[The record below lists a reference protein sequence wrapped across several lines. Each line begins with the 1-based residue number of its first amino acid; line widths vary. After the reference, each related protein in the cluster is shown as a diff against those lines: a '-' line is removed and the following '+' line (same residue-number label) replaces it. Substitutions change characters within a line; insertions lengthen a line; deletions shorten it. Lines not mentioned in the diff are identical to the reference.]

1 MGYTAHYIHIPKAN
15 ESDRPASLQDA
26 CALYRSASGWLSAEF
41 SELNPRFD
49 RLAKELS
56 AELSRPVLSLAYYD
70 DDVFHL
76 RLFSEHGGAVTIE
89 KNADTPTR
97 AKGVSQ
103 LKALFDLSTDEETR
117 LRKILRCPGFSQQLD
132 LLSEFFGVML
142 LPALMPEQ
150 AAAFQ
155 KGDALYRAYLAQRA
169 SEPKIKQAK
178 KTLVQSFPGKIA
190 PVSSPPR
197 ELPTGE
203 VLITS
208 VLENGAWSHN
218 ALMPYSFRNG
228 QLVKVWD
235 APINRHFHCYTPKV
249 WDEPDIHNIGSAWYG
264 CDAGSK
270 AVPGGC
276 ILLLESWDGTFSL
289 KTFLPGITDLPS
301 LDPLI
306 QSGEILFICGSST
319 EKDQLI
325 LFRISVD
332 GAVQATA
339 LLGSQ
344 HDRAMH
350 LALRDGRLYA
360 VVNAQKGESS
370 RLMIF
375 DPLQLSL
382 LAQIQTAPN
391 VSPSPS
397 YRFNESGTRL
407 YCACILKNQII
418 AFDLKNMCCIFSQP
432 VTGEFL
438 SLEDIDARGRV
449 YAYNGSR
456 IFVYD
461 ADLVPLRACSCSNRK
476 ESLFHL
482 AIEGEDA
489 YLCTTTNDSCMW
501 GAPQKLELY
510 LPEQDTNGRTLL
522 RRVEQRIISGGKY
535 GPWEYETYFYS
546 KPVEHPPAGYT
557 LLSAYENGLQ
567 AWGIP
572 ERGEIHVWHLDQ

>member
-1 MGYTAHYIHIPKAN
+1 
-15 ESDRPASLQDA
+15 
-26 CALYRSASGWLSAEF
+26 
-41 SELNPRFD
+41 
-49 RLAKELS
+49 
-56 AELSRPVLSLAYYD
+56 
-70 DDVFHL
+70 
-76 RLFSEHGGAVTIE
+76 
-89 KNADTPTR
+89 
-97 AKGVSQ
+97 
-103 LKALFDLSTDEETR
+103 
-117 LRKILRCPGFSQQLD
+117 
-132 LLSEFFGVML
+132 
-142 LPALMPEQ
+142 
-150 AAAFQ
+150 
-155 KGDALYRAYLAQRA
+155 
-169 SEPKIKQAK
+169 
-178 KTLVQSFPGKIA
+178 
-190 PVSSPPR
+190 
-197 ELPTGE
+197 
-203 VLITS
+203 
-208 VLENGAWSHN
+208 
-218 ALMPYSFRNG
+218 
-228 QLVKVWD
+228 
-235 APINRHFHCYTPKV
+235 
-249 WDEPDIHNIGSAWYG
+249 
-264 CDAGSK
+264 
-270 AVPGGC
+270 
-276 ILLLESWDGTFSL
+276 
-289 KTFLPGITDLPS
+289 
-301 LDPLI
+301 
-306 QSGEILFICGSST
+306 
-319 EKDQLI
+319 
-325 LFRISVD
+325 
-332 GAVQATA
+332 
-339 LLGSQ
+339 
-344 HDRAMH
+344 MH

-360 VVNAQKGESS
+360 VVNAQKGES

-510 LPEQDTNGRTLL
+510 LPEQDTSGRTLL

-535 GPWEYETYFYS
+535 RPWEYETYFYS